1 MFFSGQAPTA
11 PVATSS
17 NATITWTQHVAQDG
31 RVYFYNEMTK
41 ESSWEKPEELKT
53 RNERLLS
60 QCPWKEYQ
68 TDAGKTYFHN
78 VITKE
83 SAWTIP
89 KELKELKEKVEAEKI
104 GHISNGT
111 GGGNNSN
118 DANGAAVSKIQLP
131 PEEVNVSP
139 DDSSMQS
146 ASNED
151 SKASSALSAESS
163 EAKVQ
168 KDSAEQSPALTNGSN
183 GRTMMTNSNSVQG
196 SLSNQSQSSSLTS
209 VGANAT
215 KDLMEVFREL
225 LREKNVSSNVSWEV
239 ALKSISSDARYEL
252 FRHHPERKQ
261 MFNAYKTQKAKEERE
276 EQRMKAKRARENLEK
291 HLQTSKLMNASVK
304 WRSACEM
311 FRDNEHWK
319 AVPEADR
326 REIFED
332 AIKVL
337 AEKEREEAKSMRKR
351 NMRVLSDVLDSMP
364 SITQRVSWQQAQ
376 RLLLDNPVFSEDAAL
391 LGMDKEDALAVF
403 ESHIRQLEADEEEE
417 RRRERK
423 RTARQQRKHRE
434 HYLELLEELKNAGK
448 LTWTSKWASLYSE
461 ISADA
466 RYAPMLS
473 NGSAGSNP
481 LDLFKCYVYDLRI
494 RYERDRSVIKQ
505 IVRDQQLEVT
515 VDSKLNWFVSKLST
529 DPKSADLDLA
539 NVKIIFERFLEK
551 AREAEREQQKSI
563 VRQKRKHEMKLLS
576 AMTRLQPQ
584 IDEQT
589 SWDQVAAQLL
599 EDSCWELLENDLQ
612 RAAMFDHL
620 RHRLLES
627 CAHHHGRTRKQRSNK
642 KAKKSRCHSSDSDD
656 DRSVDHTSMPM
667 DEDEDEVDD
676 EDEENGSSRRSKT
689 SSQGKICLS

>member
-1 MFFSGQAPTA
+1 MFFSGQAPPTA
-11 PVATSS
+11 VPTSS
-17 NATITWTQHVAQDG
+17 TVSVTWTQHVAPDG
-31 RVYFYNEMTK
+31 RVYFYNEKTK
-41 ESSWEKPEELKT
+41 ESSWEKPEELKS

-83 SAWTIP
+83 SAWSIP
-89 KELKELKEKVEAEKI
+89 KELQDLKDKVEAEK
-104 GHISNGT
+104 
-111 GGGNNSN
+111 N
-118 DANGAAVSKIQLP
+118 DSTEVSGPVSRIQLP
-131 PEEVNVSP
+131 PEELSVSP

-146 ASNED
+146 VSNED
-151 SKASSALSAESS
+151 SKTSTALSIESS
-163 EAKVQ
+163 DVKMSKE
-168 KDSAEQSPALTNGSN
+168 SAEQSPLTSNGLSNGSSK
-183 GRTMMTNSNSVQG
+183 TFASQPIASAA
-196 SLSNQSQSSSLTS
+196 SSSQS
-209 VGANAT
+209 AAT
-215 KDLMEVFREL
+215 TPSQSKDLMDIFREL

-239 ALKSISSDARYEL
+239 ALKSISSDGRYEL

-276 EQRMKAKRARENLEK
+276 EQRNKARRARENLEK

-337 AEKEREEAKSMRKR
+337 AEREREEAKSLRKR

-364 SITQRVSWQQAQ
+364 SITQRISWQQAQ

-403 ESHIRQLEADEEEE
+403 ETHIRQLEADEEEE

-434 HYLELLEELKNAGK
+434 QFLDLLEELKNSGK
-448 LTWTSKWASLYSE
+448 LTSTSKWCSLYSE

-466 RYAPMLS
+466 RFAPMLS
-473 NGSAGSNP
+473 NALSGSTP
-481 LDLFKCYVYDLRI
+481 LDLFKCYVHELRI
-494 RYERDRSVIKQ
+494 RYERDRSLIKQ
-505 IVRDQQLEVT
+505 IVADQKLEVT
-515 VDSKLNWFVSKLST
+515 IDSKLNWFVSKLSA
-529 DPKSADLDLA
+529 DSKSADLDLA

-551 AREAEREQQKSI
+551 ARDAEREQQKS
-563 VRQKRKHEMKLLS
+563 VSRQKRKHELLLLS

-589 SWDQVAAQLL
+589 TWDQVESQLQ
-599 EDSCWELLENDLQ
+599 EDVTWSQLPDDGQKAVL
-612 RAAMFDHL
+612 FDQL
-620 RHRLLES
+620 RNRLLES
-627 CAHHHGRTRKQRSNK
+627 CAHHHGRTRKPRSNK
-642 KAKKSRCHSSDSDD
+642 KTKKTRCHSSDSANSADEAD
-656 DRSVDHTSMPM
+656 TAIVDEIRSSAST
-667 DEDEDEVDD
+667 E
-676 EDEENGSSRRSKT
+676 
-689 SSQGKICLS
+689 GKFLTRFKRPF